1 MTILTQLS
9 ENLNKRLLMP
19 KKTKWLHQIGCIVL
33 FILLSCCGAYA
44 QNAVKGRVINKTDN
58 SPVPGATVQLK
69 GSSVITQT
77 NADGTF
83 SINVP
88 GTRGTLVISAVGFGT
103 LQLPVTAGTPTGD
116 ISLATSTS
124 TLNDVVVTGYT
135 SQRKKDI
142 TGSVS
147 VVNVADMKAT
157 PSGSTESLLQG
168 QASGVT
174 VFSTG
179 QPGGNATVL
188 IRGITSPGN
197 SNPLILVDGVP
208 ESMHD
213 INPND
218 IASIQVLKDAGAAA
232 IYGVR
237 GANGVIIITTKRGNG
252 AVKVSYDAYYGTQRP
267 LSHAWNLATPLET
280 GYAKWAMALNDG
292 LVPSDPQYGS
302 GPEPVLP
309 YYIVPAGAAQGAPNT
324 SLADYSLYTN
334 HITLADRTGND
345 WFHDIFK
352 PAPIQNHNIAVS
364 GGSGKS
370 SYYFAFNYMD
380 QNGTLIDTRL
390 QRYSVRANT
399 SFSLLDDHVRVGE
412 NFYGYYKSNPGYLN
426 ALGVNSTN
434 SINAAYQIPNIIPV
448 HDIAGNYA
456 GSIAIGTGNAS
467 NPVAIQ
473 QRQANN
479 ISQDYHVVGN
489 VFTDVDFLRHFT
501 AHTSVGGTVDYTYA
515 NAFAATPYE
524 NAENNTAAN
533 LYQETWA
540 LNNSFIWTNT
550 LKYSNEWG
558 KSNLSVLGGEEYIYE
573 NGRAN
578 QTTRGNYYI
587 TDSNNLTVSPNLWT
601 LNFGSPST
609 QTNNSNVTQP
619 NGYATPYQLAI
630 YSFFG
635 RLDYNWDSKYLLS
648 ATLRRDGSS
657 VFAPSQRYGN
667 FPSVTGGWRISQ
679 ENFMKNID
687 WINDLKIRG
696 GWGKSG
702 SISDINPTNPYTLYG
717 QQVNQSYYDIN
728 GTSNSPAA
736 GLYVSQ
742 YGNPN
747 TTWEKDILTN
757 IGFDATLLHNR
768 FDFSLEWYKKLIDG
782 LLFVPVVPGTNG
794 GAADPFENSGDVQN
808 TGIDAALTYHGT
820 VNKDLKF
827 DITGTFTS
835 YNNKVVSL
843 PAGTLYF
850 NEPTGAQTYTSR
862 IQPGHPLGEFY
873 GYKVIGLFQ
882 SWSDVYKS
890 PTQQDAA
897 PGRFKYADVNH
908 DGQITPADQT
918 FFGNPNPK
926 FTAGLNISVSYKNW
940 DFYTFFYTS
949 VGAKILNNVKSST
962 DFPQLFP
969 NQISKQVALHSATL
983 VNAAGAPTNINDSS
997 ARVANPKAVSPLLE
1011 ESANF
1016 SNSAVFNSYIMESG
1030 SFLRC
1035 RNLTI
1040 GYNIMSDGIKRLHF
1054 DRIRVYAQALNLFTI
1069 TKYSGLD
1076 PELNPGT
1083 NASFGIDS
1091 GVYPNNQKSY
1101 NVGVSVTIH

>member
-1 MTILTQLS
+1 
-9 ENLNKRLLMP
+9 MP
-19 KKTKWLHQIGCIVL
+19 KRKIGLIRTGWITAFL
-33 FILLSCCGAYA
+33 FLTCTTFA
-44 QNAVKGRVINKTDN
+44 QNVVTGKVINKTDN
-58 SPVPGATVQLK
+58 SPIPGANVQVR
-69 GSSVITQT
+69 GT
-77 NADGTF
+77 NTIVQSGADGAFTIQLPTA
-83 SINVP
+83 S
-88 GTRGTLVISAVGFGT
+88 GTLTISAVGFAT
-103 LQLPVTAGTPTGD
+103 LEVRVTAGTPMGN
-116 ISLATSTS
+116 IALSTSAS

-135 SQRKKDI
+135 AQRKKDI

-147 VVNVADMKAT
+147 VVNVADMRAT
-157 PSGSTESLLQG
+157 PASSTESLLQG

-174 VFSTG
+174 VVTTG
-179 QPGGNATVL
+179 QPGGTATVL

-208 ESMHD
+208 ELMHD

-218 IASIQVLKDAGAAA
+218 IQSIQVLKDAGAAA

-237 GANGVIIITTKRGNG
+237 GANGVIIITTKKGTGGVRI
-252 AVKVSYDAYYGTQRP
+252 SYDGYYGSQRP
-267 LSHAWNLATPLET
+267 LSHAWDLATPTQT
-280 GYAKWAMALNDG
+280 GQAKWAMAFNDG
-292 LVPSDPQYGS
+292 LTASDPQYGS
-302 GPEPVLP
+302 GPTPVLP
-309 YYIVPAGAAQGAPNT
+309 YYITPAGATQGAPNT
-324 SLADYSLYTN
+324 SLADYNLYNN
-334 HITLADRTGND
+334 HITLADQKGNN
-345 WFHDIFK
+345 WFYDIFK
-352 PAPIQNHNIAVS
+352 PAPIQSHNISV
-364 GGSGKS
+364 GGASGKS
-370 SYYFAFNYMD
+370 QYFFSFNYMD
-380 QNGTLIDTRL
+380 QDGTLIDTRL
-390 QRYSVRANT
+390 KRYGVRANT
-399 SFSLLDDHVRVGE
+399 SFALIDDHVHIGE
-412 NFYGYYKSNPGYLN
+412 NFYAYYKSNPGYLN

-456 GSIAIGTGNAS
+456 GTISQGLGNAEQ
-467 NPVAIQ
+467 PVAIQ
-473 QRQANN
+473 ERQANN
-479 ISQDYHVVGN
+479 ENEDYHVVGN

-501 AHTSVGGTVDYTYA
+501 AHTSFGGTVDYTYY
-515 NAFAATPYE
+515 NAFAPTPYE

-540 LNNSFIWTNT
+540 LNNSYIWTNT

-558 KSNLSVLGGEEYIYE
+558 KSNLALLGGEEYIYE
-573 NGRAN
+573 NGKAN

-587 TDSNNLTVSPNLWT
+587 TDSSNLTVSPNLWT
-601 LNFGSPST
+601 LNFGQPST

-619 NGYATPYQLAI
+619 NGYATPYALAI
-630 YSFFG
+630 WSFFG
-635 RLDYNWDSKYLLS
+635 RLDYNWDGKYLLS
-648 ATLRRDGSS
+648 ATIRRDGSS

-702 SISDINPTNPYTLYG
+702 SISDIVPTNPYTLYS
-717 QQVNQSYYDIN
+717 QQINQSYYDIN
-728 GTSNSPAA
+728 GTSNSPVP

-757 IGFDATLLHNR
+757 VGFDATLFANR
-768 FDFSLEWYKKLIDG
+768 IDFTVEWYKKLIDG
-782 LLFVPVVPGTNG
+782 LLFIPNLPGTNG
-794 GAADPFENSGDVQN
+794 GAADPYNNSGDVQN
-808 TGIDAALTYHGT
+808 TGIDAALTYHGSAARNQ
-820 VNKDLKF
+820 VKF

-843 PAGTLYF
+843 PDGTLYY

-873 GYKVIGLFQ
+873 GYKVIGIFQ
-882 SWSDVYKS
+882 SWTDVNKS
-890 PTQQDAA
+890 PLQQDAA

-908 DGQITPADQT
+908 DGQITPDDQT

-926 FTAGLNISVSYKNW
+926 FTAGLNISVAYKNW
-940 DFYTFFYTS
+940 DLYTFFYTS
-949 VGAKILNNVKSST
+949 IGAKILNNVKSST
-962 DFPQLFP
+962 DFPQTFG
-969 NQISKQVALHSATL
+969 NQMSKNVVLNSARL
-983 VNAAGAPTNINDSS
+983 VNAQGSPTNINDST
-997 ARVANPKAVSPLLE
+997 AHVANPGTKVPMLE
-1011 ESANF
+1011 QSANF

-1040 GYNIMSDGIKRLHF
+1040 GYNIMSEELRRLHF
-1054 DRIRVYAQALNLFTI
+1054 DKLRVYAQVLNPFTI

-1083 NASFGIDS
+1083 NTSFGIDG

-1101 NVGVSVTIH
+1101 NVGVSLSIH

>member
-1 MTILTQLS
+1 
-9 ENLNKRLLMP
+9 MP
-19 KKTKWLHQIGCIVL
+19 KKTKGLSKIGCMVTIFLL
-33 FILLSCCGAYA
+33 FTCIAYA
-44 QNAVKGRVINKTDN
+44 QNAVTGRVINKTDN
-58 SPVPGATVQLK
+58 TPVPGATVQVK
-69 GSSVITQT
+69 GSKTITQSAT
-77 NADGTF
+77 DGTF
-83 SINVP
+83 SINLP
-88 GTRGTLVISAVGFGT
+88 KSTGTLVITAVGFGN
-103 LQLPVTAGTPTGD
+103 LELPVTAGRPAGD
-116 ISLATSTS
+116 ITLSTVTS

-147 VVNVADMKAT
+147 VVNVADLKST
-157 PSGSTESLLQG
+157 PSGSTEALLQG

-174 VFSTG
+174 VTSTG

-188 IRGITSPGN
+188 IRGITSSGN
-197 SNPLILVDGVP
+197 SQPLILVDGVP

-218 IASIQVLKDAGAAA
+218 IQSIQVLKDAGAAA

-237 GANGVIIITTKRGNG
+237 GSNGVIIITTKKGAG
-252 AVKVSYDAYYGTQRP
+252 AVKVAYDAFYGTQRP
-267 LSHAWNLATPLET
+267 LKKAWDLATPTET
-280 GYAKWAMALNDG
+280 GVAKWAMAFNDG
-292 LVPSDPQYGS
+292 LTASDPQYGN
-302 GPEPVLP
+302 GPTPVLP
-309 YYIVPAGAAQGAPNT
+309 YYITPAGGAQNAPNT

-334 HITLADRTGND
+334 HITKADQGGND

-352 PAPIQNHNIAVS
+352 PASMQNHNISVS

-370 SYYFAFNYMD
+370 SFYFAFNYLD
-380 QNGTLIDTRL
+380 QQGTLINTDVK
-390 QRYSVRANT
+390 RYSVRANT
-399 SFSLLDDHVRVGE
+399 SFSLLDDHVHVGE
-412 NFYGYYKSNPGYLN
+412 NFYAYYKTNPGYLN

-434 SINAAYQIPNIIPV
+434 SINDAYQTPNIIPV

-456 GSIAIGTGNAS
+456 GTISLGTGNAS

-479 ISQDYHVVGN
+479 TNQDYHVVGN
-489 VFTDVDFLRHFT
+489 VFADVDFLRHFT
-501 AHTSVGGTVDYTYA
+501 AHTSIGGTVDYTYN
-515 NAFAATPYE
+515 NAFASTPYE

-540 LNNSFIWTNT
+540 LNNNFIWTNT

-558 KSNLSVLGGEEYIYE
+558 KHNLTVLGGQEYIYE
-573 NGRAN
+573 NGKAN

-587 TDSNNLTVSPNLWT
+587 TDSSNLTVSPNLWT
-601 LNFGSPST
+601 LNFGAPST
-609 QTNNSNVTQP
+609 QTNNSNVLQP
-619 NGYATPYQLAI
+619 NYNNYSTPYQVAI

-648 ATLRRDGSS
+648 ATIRRDGSS

-667 FPSVTGGWRISQ
+667 FPSITGGWRISQ

-687 WINDLKIRG
+687 WISDLKIRG

-702 SISDINPTNPYTLYG
+702 SISNINPTNAYTLYG

-728 GTSNSPAA
+728 GNSSNPAA

-757 IGFDATLLHNR
+757 IGFDASLLHNKI
-768 FDFSLEWYKKLIDG
+768 DFSLEWYKKLIDG
-782 LLFVPVVPGTNG
+782 LLFIPVVAAPNG
-794 GAADPFENSGDVQN
+794 GALDPFTNSGNVQN
-808 TGIDAALTYHGT
+808 TGIDASLTYHGT

-827 DITGTFTS
+827 DVTGTLTS
-835 YNNKVVSL
+835 YQNKVVSL

-862 IQPGHPLGEFY
+862 IEPGHPLGEFY
-873 GYKVIGLFQ
+873 GYKVIGIFQ
-882 SWSDVYKS
+882 SWQDVKNS
-890 PTQQDAA
+890 PAQQDAA

-908 DGQITPADQT
+908 DGQITSNDQT

-926 FTAGLNISVSYKNW
+926 FTAGLNISVSYKSW

-949 VGAKILNNVKSST
+949 IGNKILNNVKSST
-962 DFPQLFP
+962 DFPQSFG
-969 NQISKQVALHSATL
+969 NQISKNVALNSARL
-983 VNAAGAPTNINDSS
+983 INSNGAPTNINDSS
-997 ARVANPKAVSPLLE
+997 AHVANPGTNIPMLE
-1011 ESANF
+1011 QSANF

-1083 NASFGIDS
+1083 NTSFGIDG

-1101 NVGVSVTIH
+1101 NVGVSVAIH

>member
-1 MTILTQLS
+1 
-9 ENLNKRLLMP
+9 MP

-33 FILLSCCGAYA
+33 FLLLSCCGAYA

-88 GTRGTLVISAVGFGT
+88 GSKGTLVISAVGFGT
-103 LQLPVTAGTPTGD
+103 LQWPVTAGTPTGD

-267 LSHAWNLATPLET
+267 LSHAWNLATPLQT
-280 GYAKWAMALNDG
+280 GYAKWAMAFNDG
-292 LVPSDPQYGS
+292 LAPSDPQYGS

-380 QNGTLIDTRL
+380 QDGTLIDTKL

-479 ISQDYHVVGN
+479 VNQDYHVVGN
-489 VFTDVDFLRHFT
+489 VFADVDFLRHFT
-501 AHTSVGGTVDYTYA
+501 AHTSVGGTVDYTY
-515 NAFAATPYE
+515 NHAFAPTPYE

-573 NGRAN
+573 VGRAN

-587 TDSNNLTVSPNLWT
+587 TDSSNLTVSPNLWT

-630 YSFFG
+630 YSYFG

-747 TTWEKDILTN
+747 NTWEKDILTN
-757 IGFDATLLHNR
+757 VGFDATLFHNK

-808 TGIDAALTYHGT
+808 IGIDASLTYHGSA
-820 VNKDLKF
+820 VNNNLKF

-835 YNNKVVSL
+835 YDNKVVSL

-890 PTQQDAA
+890 PAQQDAA

-940 DFYTFFYTS
+940 DLYTFFYTS
-949 VGAKILNNVKSST
+949 IGAKILNNVKSST

-983 VNAAGAPTNINDSS
+983 INAAGAPTNINDSS
-997 ARVANPKAVSPLLE
+997 AHVANPKAVSPLLE

-1040 GYNIMSDGIKRLHF
+1040 GYNIMSAGIKRLHF

-1083 NASFGIDS
+1083 NASFGIDG

>member
-1 MTILTQLS
+1 
-9 ENLNKRLLMP
+9 MP
-19 KKTKWLHQIGCIVL
+19 KTTNGQKKSASLV
-33 FILLSCCGAYA
+33 ILLLLFASYVYA
-44 QNAVKGRVINKTDN
+44 QSPVTGKVINKTDN
-58 SPVPGATVQLK
+58 TPVPGATVQVK
-69 GSSVITQT
+69 GTTVITQT
-77 NADGTF
+77 GVDGSF
-83 SINVP
+83 SIQLP
-88 GTRGTLVISAVGFGT
+88 KSTGTLVISAVGFAN
-103 LQLPVTAGTPTGD
+103 LQVPVTAGTPAGTIG
-116 ISLATSTS
+116 LTTSS
-124 TLNDVVVTGYT
+124 TNLNEVVVTGYT
-135 SQRKKDI
+135 AQRKRDI

-147 VVNVADMKAT
+147 VVNVADAKAT
-157 PSGSTESLLQG
+157 PASSTENLLQG

-179 QPGGNATVL
+179 QPGGTSTVL

-197 SNPLILVDGVP
+197 SAPLILVDGVP
-208 ESMHD
+208 ELMHD

-218 IASIQVLKDAGAAA
+218 IQSIQVLKDAGAAA

-237 GANGVIIITTKRGNG
+237 GSNGVIIITTKRGVG
-252 AVKVSYDAYYGTQRP
+252 AVKLAYDAYYGTQRP
-267 LSHAWNLATPLET
+267 LSHAWQMATPTQT
-280 GYAKWAMALNDG
+280 GEAKWAMAFDDG
-292 LVPSDPQYGS
+292 LTPNDPQYGS
-302 GPEPVLP
+302 GPVPVLP
-309 YYIVPAGAAQGAPNT
+309 YYIVPAGAPQGAPNT

-334 HITLADRTGND
+334 HITLADRTGNN
-345 WFHDIFK
+345 WFYDIFK
-352 PAPIQNHNIAVS
+352 PAPIMSHNISVS
-364 GGSGKS
+364 GGSGRS

-380 QNGTLIDTRL
+380 QDGTLIDTKL
-390 QRYSVRANT
+390 QRYGVRANT
-399 SFSLLDDHVRVGE
+399 NFSLIDDHLHIGE
-412 NFYGYYKSNPGYLN
+412 NFYAYYKSNPGYLN

-434 SINAAYQIPNIIPV
+434 SINAAFQIPNIIPV

-456 GSIAIGTGNAS
+456 GTIAIGTGNAW

-473 QRQANN
+473 QTQANN
-479 ISQDYHVVGN
+479 VSNDYHVVGN

-501 AHTSVGGTVDYTYA
+501 AHTSIGGTVDYAYY
-515 NAFAATPYE
+515 NAFAPTPYE
-524 NAENNTAAN
+524 NAENNTNAN

-540 LNNSFIWTNT
+540 TNTSLIWTNT

-558 KSNLSVLGGEEYIYE
+558 NNNLTVLGGEEYIYE
-573 NGRAN
+573 NGRAT
-578 QTTRGNYYI
+578 QSTRGDYYV
-587 TDSNNLTVSPNLWT
+587 TDSSNLTVSPNLWT
-601 LNFGSPST
+601 LNFGAPST
-609 QTNNSNVTQP
+609 QTNNSDVVQP
-619 NGYATPYQLAI
+619 NGYQTPYQLAI

-635 RLDYNWDSKYLLS
+635 RLDYNWNSKYLLS
-648 ATLRRDGSS
+648 ATIRRDGSS

-702 SISDINPTNPYTLYG
+702 SISNVVPTNAYTLYG
-717 QQVNQSYYDIN
+717 QQINQSYYDIN
-728 GTSNSPAA
+728 GTSNSPTA

-757 IGFDATLLHNR
+757 IGFDASLLANKI
-768 FDFSLEWYKKLIDG
+768 DFTLEWYKKLIDG

-794 GAADPFENSGDVQN
+794 GAVDPFDNSGDVQN
-808 TGIDAALTYHGT
+808 TGIDAALTYHGIAG
-820 VNKDLKF
+820 NDIKF

-843 PAGTLYF
+843 PAGTLYY
-850 NEPTGAQTYTSR
+850 NEPTGAQTFTSR

-873 GYKVIGLFQ
+873 GYKVVGIFQ
-882 SWSDVYKS
+882 SWQDVKNS
-890 PTQQDAA
+890 AAQQDAA

-926 FTAGLNISVSYKNW
+926 FTAGINISVSYKNW
-940 DFYTFFYTS
+940 DLYSFFYAS
-949 VGAKILNNVKSST
+949 VGAKILNEVKSST
-962 DFPQLFP
+962 DFPQTFG
-969 NQISKQVALHSATL
+969 NQISKNVALNSARL
-983 VNAAGAPTNINDSS
+983 IGSNGQPTNVNDSS
-997 ARVANPKAVSPLLE
+997 AHVANPGTNVPMLE

-1016 SNSAVFNSYIMESG
+1016 SNSGVFNSYIMEDG

-1035 RNLTI
+1035 RNVTI
-1040 GYNIMSDGIKRLHF
+1040 GYNFNSAGLKHLRF
-1054 DRIRVYAQALNLFTI
+1054 DRLRVYVQALNLFTV

-1083 NASFGIDS
+1083 NTSFGIDG

-1101 NVGVSVTIH
+1101 NVGVSIMIH

>member
-1 MTILTQLS
+1 
-9 ENLNKRLLMP
+9 MP
-19 KKTKWLHQIGCIVL
+19 KKTKGLAKIGCMVTI
-33 FILLSCCGAYA
+33 FLLLTCIANA
-44 QNAVKGRVINKTDN
+44 QNTITGRVISKTDN
-58 SPVPGATVQLK
+58 SPVPGATIQVRGTKVLVQTATD
-69 GSSVITQT
+69 GS
-77 NADGTF
+77 F
-83 SINVP
+83 SINLP
-88 GTRGTLVISAVGFGT
+88 GVKATLVISAVGFAN
-103 LQLPVTAGTPTGD
+103 LELPVTAGTPAGE
-116 ISLATSTS
+116 ISLVQTTT

-135 SQRKKDI
+135 SQRKRDI
-142 TGSVS
+142 TGAVS
-147 VVNVADMKAT
+147 VVNVADMKST
-157 PSGSTESLLQG
+157 PSGSTEALLQG

-174 VFSTG
+174 VTSTG
-179 QPGGNATVL
+179 QPGGTASVL
-188 IRGITSPGN
+188 IRGITSSGN
-197 SNPLILVDGVP
+197 STPLILVDGVP

-218 IASIQVLKDAGAAA
+218 IQSIQVLKDAGAAA

-237 GANGVIIITTKRGNG
+237 GSNGVIIITTKKGQG
-252 AVKVSYDAYYGTQRP
+252 AVKVAYDAYYGTQRP
-267 LSHAWNLATPLET
+267 LKKAWDLATPTET
-280 GYAKWAMALNDG
+280 GVAKWAMAFNDG
-292 LVPSDPQYGS
+292 LTASDPQYGN
-302 GPEPVLP
+302 GPTPVLP
-309 YYIVPAGAAQGAPNT
+309 YYITPAGAAQGAPNT
-324 SLADYSLYTN
+324 SLADYSLYGN
-334 HITLADRTGND
+334 HITKADQSGND

-352 PAPIQNHNIAVS
+352 PAPMQNHNISVS
-364 GGSGKS
+364 GGTGKS
-370 SYYFAFNYMD
+370 SFYFAFNYLD
-380 QNGTLIDTRL
+380 QQGTLIETDVK
-390 QRYSVRANT
+390 RYSVRANT
-399 SFSLLDDHVRVGE
+399 NFSLIDDHVHIGE
-412 NFYGYYKSNPGYLN
+412 NFYGFYKTNPGYLN

-434 SINAAYQIPNIIPV
+434 SINDAYQTPNIIPV

-456 GSIAIGTGNAS
+456 GTISQGTGNSS

-473 QRQANN
+473 ERQANN
-479 ISQDYHVVGN
+479 TNQDYHVVGN

-501 AHTSVGGTVDYTYA
+501 AHTSIGGTVDYTYN
-515 NAFAATPYE
+515 NAFAGTPYE

-558 KSNLSVLGGEEYIYE
+558 KHNLTVLGGEEYIYE
-573 NGRAN
+573 NGKAN

-587 TDSNNLTVSPNLWT
+587 TDSSNLTVSPNLWT
-601 LNFGSPST
+601 LNFGAPST
-609 QTNNSNVTQP
+609 QTNNSNVPQP
-619 NGYATPYQLAI
+619 NYNNYSTPYKLAI

-635 RLDYNWDSKYLLS
+635 RLDYNWDGKYLLS
-648 ATLRRDGSS
+648 ATIRRDGSS
-657 VFAPSQRYGN
+657 VFASSQRYGN

-679 ENFMKNID
+679 ESFMKNID
-687 WINDLKIRG
+687 WISDLKIRG
-696 GWGKSG
+696 GWGKLG
-702 SISDINPTNPYTLYG
+702 SISDINPTNAYTLYG

-728 GTSNSPAA
+728 GTSNNPAA

-742 YGNPN
+742 YGNPA

-757 IGFDATLLHNR
+757 IGFDASLFHNKV
-768 FDFSLEWYKKLIDG
+768 DFSLEWYKKLIDG
-782 LLFVPVVPGTNG
+782 LLFIPVVPGTNG
-794 GAADPFENSGDVQN
+794 GALDPFTNSGDVQN
-808 TGIDAALTYHGT
+808 TGIDMSLTYHGT

-827 DITGTFTS
+827 DLTGTLTS
-835 YNNKVVSL
+835 YQNKVVSL

-862 IQPGHPLGEFY
+862 IEPGHPLGEFY
-873 GYKVIGLFQ
+873 GYKVVGLFQ
-882 SWSDVYKS
+882 SWSDVSKS
-890 PTQQDAA
+890 PAQQDAA

-908 DGQITPADQT
+908 DGQITSADQT

-940 DFYTFFYTS
+940 DFYTFLYTS
-949 VGAKILNNVKSST
+949 IGNKILNNVKSST
-962 DFPQLFP
+962 DFPQTFG
-969 NQISKQVALHSATL
+969 NQISKNVALNSARLLSASGT
-983 VNAAGAPTNINDSS
+983 PTNINDST
-997 ARVANPKAVSPLLE
+997 AHLANPNATVPLLE
-1011 ESANF
+1011 QSANF

-1083 NASFGIDS
+1083 NTSFGIDG